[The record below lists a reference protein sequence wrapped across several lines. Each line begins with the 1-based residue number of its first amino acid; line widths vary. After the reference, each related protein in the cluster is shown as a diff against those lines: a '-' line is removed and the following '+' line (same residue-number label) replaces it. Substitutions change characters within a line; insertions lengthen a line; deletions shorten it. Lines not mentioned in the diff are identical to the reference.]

1 METINSAVETLMQ
14 SANTLFVLMGAIM
27 VFAMHAG
34 FAFLEVGTVRHKNQV
49 NALVKIMTDF
59 GFSALAYFFVG
70 YWVAYG
76 VTFFDDAATLAQQ
89 NGYDLVKFFFLMTFA
104 AAIPA
109 IVSGGIAE
117 RARFWPL
124 LCCSALS
131 VALIYPFFEGM
142 IWNGNYGFQS
152 WLEAEYGAPF
162 HDFAG
167 SVVVHAVGGWIA
179 LVAVVLLGI
188 RRGRYRG
195 DKLVA
200 FPPSNIPFLA
210 LGAWILCI
218 GWFGFNVMSA
228 QTLDGISGLVA
239 VNSLMAMVGGIVV
252 ATILGRND
260 PGFIH
265 NGPLAGLV
273 AICAGSDL
281 VHPIGALV
289 IGGVAGALFVW
300 VFTLVQNRWKIDDV
314 LGVWPLHGLCGVWG
328 GVAAGIFGGEAF
340 GGLGG
345 VSLISQLLGSLVGVL
360 VAVGGALLVYG
371 GVKLFT
377 GLRLTEEE
385 EFNGADLS
393 IHRIEATS
401 DDRQS

>member
-1 METINSAVETLMQ
+1 METVNSAVETLTH
-14 SANTLFVLMGAIM
+14 SANTLFVLIGAIM

-76 VTFFDDAATLAQQ
+76 VTFFADAPTLAAN
-89 NGYDLVKFFFLMTFA
+89 NGYELVKFFFLMTFA

-124 LCCSALS
+124 LVCSALT
-131 VALIYPFFEGM
+131 VALIYPLFEG
-142 IWNGNYGFQS
+142 IVWNGNFGLQTWFGQRF
-152 WLEAEYGAPF
+152 GAPF

-167 SVVVHAVGGWIA
+167 SVVVHGVGGWIA
-179 LVAVVLLGI
+179 LVAVLLLGV

-195 DKLVA
+195 ERLMA

-228 QTLDGISGLVA
+228 QTLEGVSGLVA
-239 VNSLMAMVGGIVV
+239 VNSLMAMVGGIVT
-252 ATILGRND
+252 ATLLGKND

-300 VFTLVQNRWKIDDV
+300 IFTLVQNRWRIDDV
-314 LGVWPLHGLCGVWG
+314 LGVWPLHGLCGAWG
-328 GVAAGIFGGEAF
+328 GIAAGVFGSEML
-340 GGLGG
+340 GGMGG
-345 VSLISQLLGSLVGVL
+345 VSLLTQLFGTLLGILIA
-360 VAVGGALLVYG
+360 VAGAFLVYG
-371 GVKLFT
+371 GVRAVF
-377 GLRLTEEE
+377 GLRLSEEQE
-385 EFNGADLS
+385 YIGADLS

-401 DDRQS
+401 DDRPI